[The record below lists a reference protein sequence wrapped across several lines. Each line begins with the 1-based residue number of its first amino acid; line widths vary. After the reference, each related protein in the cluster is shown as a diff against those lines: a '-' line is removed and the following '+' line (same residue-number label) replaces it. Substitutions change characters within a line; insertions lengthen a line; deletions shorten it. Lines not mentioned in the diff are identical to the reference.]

1 MNKKS
6 PATAKREFAIPHTYV
21 ILFSIIIIATIA
33 TYVVTPG
40 IYERAK
46 DDRTGRT
53 LVDPASYH
61 HVEPTPVSPFN
72 IFKTIPK
79 SIAS

>member
-40 IYERAK
+40 IYEKAK
-46 DDRTGRT
+46 DD
-53 LVDPASYH
+53 
-61 HVEPTPVSPFN
+61 N
-72 IFKTIPK
+72 IN
-79 SIAS
+79 